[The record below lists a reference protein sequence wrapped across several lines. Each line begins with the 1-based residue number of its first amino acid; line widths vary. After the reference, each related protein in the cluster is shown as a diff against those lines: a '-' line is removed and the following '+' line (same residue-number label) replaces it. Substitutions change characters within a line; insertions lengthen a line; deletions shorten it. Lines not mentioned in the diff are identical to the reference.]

1 MHHAHNT
8 MTVDGRHT
16 AVFIVITIT
25 LLSTG
30 AAAMIYEVV
39 LLREFTLL
47 LGSSFY
53 SGSIVLASIMG
64 GLAVGSLVIG
74 KLSDRTRNPF
84 LLLFILE
91 MLIALI
97 SLLIVPVT
105 RRLALYDTWMLTD
118 GIIYAFEFINLNPT
132 SWHVLLFYGSCILLV
147 PAVLM
152 GGELPVA
159 INILSKYKTG
169 KIGEVSGYSYFLD
182 TIGGIFGA
190 ISAGFIMIPLL
201 GSITTVHTG
210 GILNTTGA
218 VSVALFMIFFRNLY
232 TAEPAESTESQNRCE
247 VLGFRFQGYSHLTTH
262 TSYLQCHLSALR
274 DLGGK
279 QNRKI
284 FSVIIVIIMALF
296 LSLFAMG
303 YHKAEQ
309 LEYTTVGDL
318 YRGQVILERTQSRYQ
333 TITVIDHDILGRVLF
348 LDGSVQISESDD
360 EPYSE
365 ALVLPAAVTLLN
377 NAHNHKHNL
386 DVLIIGGGDLG
397 VLEVLTRFSDD
408 KIGNITLVDLDPE
421 VIEISKKYLGGIHN
435 DSWKDHRYEYVAM
448 DGRKY
453 IEEALMDSKKFDL
466 VILDLPDPNN
476 DILATFYSLEFY
488 NEVYSLLDEEGIMAT
503 QATQADW
510 ALGADGYVIIENT
523 LGQSRFPIVRMY
535 TQYIPSFGQW
545 GFAIASKRY
554 DPLQISDDEIK
565 DVIAAIETNTY
576 SEETHFSLF
585 ALPPWL
591 LKDMENT
598 HFINTIDK
606 PVIIKEY

>member
-1 MHHAHNT
+1 
-8 MTVDGRHT
+8 MTVNRFGTLPHNPVKAYHT
-16 AVFIVITIT
+16 AVFVVITIT

-74 KLSDRTRNPF
+74 KLSDRTKNPF

-91 MLIALI
+91 TLIALI
-97 SLLIVPVT
+97 SLVIVPAT
-105 RRLALYDTWMLTD
+105 RRLALCDTWMLTD
-118 GIIYAFEFINLNPT
+118 GIIYAFEFIGLKLT
-132 SWHVLLFYGSCILLV
+132 SWHVLLFYSSCILLF

-159 INILSKYKTG
+159 INILSKSKSKYKTE

-190 ISAGFIMIPLL
+190 ISAGLIMIPLL
-201 GSITTVHTG
+201 GSIATVHTG

-218 VSVALFMIFFRNLY
+218 VSVALFMIFFRSSDSPSKPLSSKNK
-232 TAEPAESTESQNRCE
+232 NRI
-247 VLGFRFQGYSHLTTH
+247 
-262 TSYLQCHLSALR
+262 
-274 DLGGK
+274 
-279 QNRKI
+279 NRKI
-284 FSVIIVIIMALF
+284 ISVIIVIIIALF

-333 TITVIDHDILGRVLF
+333 AITVIDHDILGRVLF
-348 LDGSVQISESDD
+348 LDGRVQISESDD

-365 ALVLPAAVTLLN
+365 ALVLPAAVTLLSK
-377 NAHNHKHNL
+377 ADKHNL

-397 VLEVLTRFSDD
+397 VLEVITRFSDD

-421 VIEISKKYLGGIHN
+421 VIEISKKYLVSIHN
-435 DSWKDHRYEYVAM
+435 DSWKDHRYKYVAM

-488 NEVYSLLDEEGIMAT
+488 NDVYSLLDENGIMAT

-510 ALGADGYVIIENT
+510 ALGADGHVIIANT
-523 LGQSRFPIVRMY
+523 LRQSRFPIVRMY
-535 TQYIPSFGQW
+535 AQYIPSFGQW

-554 DPLQISDDEIK
+554 DPLQISETEIA
-565 DVIAAIETNTY
+565 DVLAAIETNTY
-576 SEETHFSLF
+576 SEKTHFSLF

-591 LKDMENT
+591 IKDMENT
-598 HFINTIDK
+598 QLINTIDK
-606 PVIIKEY
+606 PIIIKEY

>member
-1 MHHAHNT
+1 
-8 MTVDGRHT
+8 MTVNGHHR
-16 AVFIVITIT
+16 AVFIVIAIT

-64 GLAVGSLVIG
+64 GLAVGSLIIG
-74 KLSDRTRNPF
+74 KLSDRTKNPF

-97 SLLIVPVT
+97 SLVIVPVT
-105 RRLALYDTWMLTD
+105 RRLALCDTWMLTD

-132 SWHVLLFYGSCILLV
+132 SWHVLLLYSSCILLV

-182 TIGGIFGA
+182 TIGGVSGA
-190 ISAGFIMIPLL
+190 ISAGFIMIPLF

-218 VSVALFMIFFRNLY
+218 VSVALFMIFFRSSDNPSKALF
-232 TAEPAESTESQNRCE
+232 PKNKRRNNR
-247 VLGFRFQGYSHLTTH
+247 Y
-262 TSYLQCHLSALR
+262 
-274 DLGGK
+274 K
-279 QNRKI
+279 MI
-284 FSVIIVIIMALF
+284 PVIIFFALF
-296 LSLFAMG
+296 FSLFALG

-348 LDGSVQISESDD
+348 LDGRVQISESDD

-377 NAHNHKHNL
+377 NAHKHNL

-421 VIEISKKYLGGIHN
+421 VIEISKKYFFAIHN
-435 DSWKDHRYEYVAM
+435 DSWKDHRYKYVAM

-453 IEEALMDSKKFDL
+453 IEEALRDSKKFDL

-488 NEVYSLLDEEGIMAT
+488 NDVYSLLDEDGIMAT

-510 ALGADGYVIIENT
+510 ALEADGYVIIANT
-523 LGQSRFPIVRMY
+523 LRQSRFPVVRMY

-545 GFAIASKRY
+545 GFAIASKHY
-554 DPLQISDDEIK
+554 DPLQISDDEIA
-565 DVIAAIETNTY
+565 DVIAAIKTNTY

>member
-1 MHHAHNT
+1 
-8 MTVDGRHT
+8 MTVNGHHR
-16 AVFIVITIT
+16 AVFIVIAIT

-74 KLSDRTRNPF
+74 KLSDRTKNPF

-97 SLLIVPVT
+97 SLVIVPVT
-105 RRLALYDTWMLTD
+105 RRLALCDTWMLTD

-132 SWHVLLFYGSCILLV
+132 SWHVLVFYSSCILLV

-159 INILSKYKTG
+159 INILSKYKTE

-182 TIGGIFGA
+182 TIGGVSGA
-190 ISAGFIMIPLL
+190 ISAGFIMIPLF

-210 GILNTTGA
+210 GMLNTTGA
-218 VSVALFMIFFRNLY
+218 VSVALFMIFFRSSDNPSKALF
-232 TAEPAESTESQNRCE
+232 PKNKRRNNR
-247 VLGFRFQGYSHLTTH
+247 Y
-262 TSYLQCHLSALR
+262 
-274 DLGGK
+274 K
-279 QNRKI
+279 MI
-284 FSVIIVIIMALF
+284 PVIIFFALF
-296 LSLFAMG
+296 FSLFAMG

-377 NAHNHKHNL
+377 NAHKHNL

-421 VIEISKKYLGGIHN
+421 VIEISKKYLRSIHN
-435 DSWKDHRYEYVAM
+435 DSWKDLRYKYVAM

-453 IEEALMDSKKFDL
+453 IEEALRDSKKFDL

-488 NEVYSLLDEEGIMAT
+488 NDVYSLLDEDGMMAT

-510 ALGADGYVIIENT
+510 ALDADGYIIIANT
-523 LGQSRFPIVRMY
+523 LRQSRFPVVRMY

-545 GFAIASKRY
+545 GFAIASKHY
-554 DPLQISDDEIK
+554 DPLQISDDEIAA
-565 DVIAAIETNTY
+565 VIAAIETNTY

-591 LKDMENT
+591 LQDMENT

>member
-1 MHHAHNT
+1 
-8 MTVDGRHT
+8 MTVNSCGALPHDPASPVRAYHT

-74 KLSDRTRNPF
+74 KLSDRTGNPF

-97 SLLIVPVT
+97 SLVIVPVT

-132 SWHVLLFYGSCILLV
+132 SWHVLVFYGSCILLV

-182 TIGGIFGA
+182 TIGGVSGA
-190 ISAGFIMIPLL
+190 ISAGFIMIPLF

-210 GILNTTGA
+210 GMLNTTGA
-218 VSVALFMIFFRNLY
+218 VSVALFMIFFRSSDSHS
-232 TAEPAESTESQNRCE
+232 TALFPKNKHRNNR
-247 VLGFRFQGYSHLTTH
+247 Y
-262 TSYLQCHLSALR
+262 
-274 DLGGK
+274 K
-279 QNRKI
+279 MI
-284 FSVIIVIIMALF
+284 PVIIFFALF

-333 TITVIDHDILGRVLF
+333 AITVIDHDILGRVLF
-348 LDGSVQISESDD
+348 LDGRVQISESDD

-377 NAHNHKHNL
+377 NAHKHNL

-453 IEEALMDSKKFDL
+453 VEEALRDSKKFDL

-488 NEVYSLLDEEGIMAT
+488 NDVYSLLDEDGIMAT

-510 ALGADGYVIIENT
+510 ALGADGYVIIANT
-523 LGQSRFPIVRMY
+523 LRQSRFPIVRMY
-535 TQYIPSFGQW
+535 AQYIPSFGQW
-545 GFAIASKRY
+545 GFAIASKHY
-554 DPLQISDDEIK
+554 DPLQISDDEIA

-598 HFINTIDK
+598 HLINTIDK

>member
-8 MTVDGRHT
+8 MTVNRRGALPHDPASPVRAYHT
-16 AVFIVITIT
+16 AVFIVIAIT

-64 GLAVGSLVIG
+64 GLAVGSLIIG
-74 KLSDRTRNPF
+74 KLSDRTKNPF

-97 SLLIVPVT
+97 SLVIVPAT
-105 RRLALYDTWMLTD
+105 RRLALCDTWMLTD

-132 SWHVLLFYGSCILLV
+132 SWHVLLFYSSCILLV

-159 INILSKYKTG
+159 INILSKYKTE

-190 ISAGFIMIPLL
+190 ISAGFIMIPLF

-210 GILNTTGA
+210 GMLNTTGA
-218 VSVALFMIFFRNLY
+218 VSVALFMIFFRSSDNPSKAL
-232 TAEPAESTESQNRCE
+232 SSKNKNR
-247 VLGFRFQGYSHLTTH
+247 T
-262 TSYLQCHLSALR
+262 
-274 DLGGK
+274 
-279 QNRKI
+279 NRKI
-284 FSVIIVIIMALF
+284 FSAIIVIIMALF

-377 NAHNHKHNL
+377 NAHKHNL

-435 DSWKDHRYEYVAM
+435 DSWEDHRYEYVAM

-453 IEEALMDSKKFDL
+453 IEEALRDSKKFDL

-488 NEVYSLLDEEGIMAT
+488 NDVYSLLDEDGIMAT

-510 ALGADGYVIIENT
+510 ALGADGYVIIANT
-523 LGQSRFPIVRMY
+523 LRQSRFPVVRMY

-554 DPLQISDDEIK
+554 DPLQMSDDEIA

-591 LKDMENT
+591 IKDMENT

>member
-1 MHHAHNT
+1 MEEEKYPALGIEN
-8 MTVDGRHT
+8 GRYK
-16 AVFIVITIT
+16 AVVIVVTIT

-53 SGSIVLASIMG
+53 SGAIVLASIMG
-64 GLAVGSLVIG
+64 GLAVGSLIIG
-74 KLSDRTRNPF
+74 KLSDRTENLF

-97 SLLIVPVT
+97 ALVIVPVT
-105 RRLALYDTWMLTD
+105 RRLALHDTWLLTD
-118 GIIYAFEFINLNPT
+118 GILYALESIQLKPT
-132 SWHVLLFYGSCILLV
+132 SWHVLLVYGSCILLL
-147 PAVLM
+147 PAILM

-159 INILSKYKTG
+159 INILSNYKTG
-169 KIGEVSGYSYFLD
+169 KIGEVSGYSYFMD
-182 TIGGIFGA
+182 TIGGIVGA
-190 ISAGFIMIPLL
+190 ISAGLILIPLI
-201 GSITTVHTG
+201 GAIKTAHTG
-210 GILNTTGA
+210 GLLNTTGA
-218 VSVALFMIFFRNLY
+218 VSVALYMVLFRSSRVPAKAPPQSHRANRTIVILIIFF
-232 TAEPAESTESQNRCE
+232 
-247 VLGFRFQGYSHLTTH
+247 
-262 TSYLQCHLSALR
+262 
-274 DLGGK
+274 
-279 QNRKI
+279 
-284 FSVIIVIIMALF
+284 ALF
-296 LSLFAMG
+296 LSLVALG
-303 YHKAEQ
+303 YHRAEQ
-309 LEYTTVGDL
+309 LEYTTIGDL

-348 LDGSVQISESDD
+348 LDRSVQISESDD

-377 NAHNHKHNL
+377 NTDNL

-397 VLEVLTRFSDD
+397 VLEVVTRFSDD
-408 KIGNITLVDLDPE
+408 EIKTITLVDVDPE
-421 VIEISKKYLGGIHN
+421 VIKMSKKYLLSIHN
-435 DSWKDHRYEYVAM
+435 DSWKDHRYAYVAM

-453 IEEALMDSKKFDL
+453 VTEALRDGKKYDL

-488 NEVYSLLDEEGIMAT
+488 NDVYSLLDEEGIMAT

-510 ALGADGYVIIENT
+510 ALDADGYVIIANT
-523 LGQSRFPIVRMY
+523 LRQSRFPIVRMY

-545 GFAIASKRY
+545 GFALASRRY
-554 DPLQISDDEIK
+554 DPLRMCKEDIK
-565 DVIAAIETNTY
+565 DVIADVKTNTY
-576 SEETHFSLF
+576 NEEIHFALF

-591 LKDMENT
+591 VQDMENT
-598 HFINTIDK
+598 QVINTIDK

>member
-1 MHHAHNT
+1 
-8 MTVDGRHT
+8 MTVNGHHR
-16 AVFIVITIT
+16 AVFIVIAIT

-64 GLAVGSLVIG
+64 GLAVGSLIIG
-74 KLSDRTRNPF
+74 KLSDRTKNPF

-97 SLLIVPVT
+97 SLVIVPVT
-105 RRLALYDTWMLTD
+105 RRLALCDTWMLTD
-118 GIIYAFEFINLNPT
+118 GIIYAFEFISLTPT
-132 SWHVLLFYGSCILLV
+132 SWHVLLLYSSCILLV

-182 TIGGIFGA
+182 TIGGVSGA
-190 ISAGFIMIPLL
+190 ISAGFIMIPLF

-210 GILNTTGA
+210 GMLNTTGA
-218 VSVALFMIFFRNLY
+218 VSVALFMIFFRSSDNPSKALFPKY
-232 TAEPAESTESQNRCE
+232 KRRNNR
-247 VLGFRFQGYSHLTTH
+247 Y
-262 TSYLQCHLSALR
+262 
-274 DLGGK
+274 K
-279 QNRKI
+279 MI
-284 FSVIIVIIMALF
+284 PVIIFFALF
-296 LSLFAMG
+296 FSLFAMG

-348 LDGSVQISESDD
+348 LDGRVQISESDD

-377 NAHNHKHNL
+377 NAHKHNL

-421 VIEISKKYLGGIHN
+421 VIEISKKYFFAIHN
-435 DSWKDHRYEYVAM
+435 DSWKDHRYKYVAM

-453 IEEALMDSKKFDL
+453 IEEALRDSKKFDL

-488 NEVYSLLDEEGIMAT
+488 NDVYSLLDEDGIMAT

-510 ALGADGYVIIENT
+510 ALEADGYVIIANT
-523 LGQSRFPIVRMY
+523 LRQSRFPVVRMY

-554 DPLQISDDEIK
+554 DPLQISDDEIA

-591 LKDMENT
+591 IKDMENT

>member
-1 MHHAHNT
+1 
-8 MTVDGRHT
+8 MTVNGHHR
-16 AVFIVITIT
+16 AVFIVIAIT

-30 AAAMIYEVV
+30 AAAMIYEVA

-74 KLSDRTRNPF
+74 KLSDRTKNPF

-97 SLLIVPVT
+97 SLVIVPAT
-105 RRLALYDTWMLTD
+105 RRLALCDTWMLTD

-132 SWHVLLFYGSCILLV
+132 SWHVLLFYSSCILLV

-159 INILSKYKTG
+159 INILSKYKTE

-182 TIGGIFGA
+182 TIGGIVGA
-190 ISAGFIMIPLL
+190 ISAGLIMIPLL

-210 GILNTTGA
+210 GMLNTAGA

-232 TAEPAESTESQNRCE
+232 TAESAENTESQEN
-247 VLGFRFQGYSHLTTH
+247 HL
-262 TSYLQCHLSALR
+262 SHLSALR
-274 DLGGK
+274 DLSGK
-279 QNRKI
+279 QIRTI
-284 FSVIIVIIMALF
+284 FFVVIIIALF
-296 LSLFAMG
+296 FSLFAMG

-348 LDGSVQISESDD
+348 LDGRVQISESDD

-377 NAHNHKHNL
+377 NAHKHKHKHNL

-421 VIEISKKYLGGIHN
+421 VIEISKKYWWCIN
-435 DSWKDHRYEYVAM
+435 
-448 DGRKY
+448 
-453 IEEALMDSKKFDL
+453 
-466 VILDLPDPNN
+466 
-476 DILATFYSLEFY
+476 
-488 NEVYSLLDEEGIMAT
+488 
-503 QATQADW
+503 
-510 ALGADGYVIIENT
+510 
-523 LGQSRFPIVRMY
+523 
-535 TQYIPSFGQW
+535 
-545 GFAIASKRY
+545 
-554 DPLQISDDEIK
+554 IS
-565 DVIAAIETNTY
+565 
-576 SEETHFSLF
+576 
-585 ALPPWL
+585 
-591 LKDMENT
+591 
-598 HFINTIDK
+598 
-606 PVIIKEY
+606 